1 MHILRGRK
9 STRLDC
15 SRRKLLGC
23 AQRFR
28 LERQTQTVADQ
39 FCTGEG
45 QFCGADFNACQLGNS
60 RQFQGKQ
67 GAPEQRT
74 AMLEHSAF
82 AAPLSAAND
91 LRALTNNIATR
102 AALKTKEWLTA
113 GF

>member
-1 MHILRGRK
+1 CNCRREYLADFFSAGPKTGESLAAMHMLRSRK

-39 FCTGEG
+39 FCAGEG
-45 QFCGADFNACQLGNS
+45 QFFGADFNACQLGNS

-67 GAPEQRT
+67 GAPEQHT

-82 AAPLSAAND
+82 AAPLSAAN
-91 LRALTNNIATR
+91 
-102 AALKTKEWLTA
+102 
-113 GF
+113 